1 VLRTDVHSGF
11 QDINEFIE
19 EMGIQVQL
27 LNTRLGEDG
36 PALDYAN
43 TTIWEALEKLQNMA
57 TRVSHK
63 VEGFDGQLE
72 GLTKEIGKLCRQI

>member
-1 VLRTDVHSGF
+1 MAKDLKKLWCLEPMIQTDVRSGF

-36 PALDYAN
+36 PASDYAN
-43 TTIWEALEKLQNMA
+43 TTIWEHGY
-57 TRVSHK
+57 SH
-63 VEGFDGQLE
+63 
-72 GLTKEIGKLCRQI
+72 